1 MDATT
6 RWRSSKD
13 AVFLDEHDE
22 RLEDADAVGDAD
34 ADDGTTEE
42 VVGDAVDV
50 VWSVKIGFEG
60 VVGVSTIFDIDG
72 TVVRCVF

>member
-34 ADDGTTEE
+34 TLIGTSEDGMGNE
-42 VVGDAVDV
+42 VVV
-50 VWSVKIGFEG
+50 V
-60 VVGVSTIFDIDG
+60 
-72 TVVRCVF
+72 